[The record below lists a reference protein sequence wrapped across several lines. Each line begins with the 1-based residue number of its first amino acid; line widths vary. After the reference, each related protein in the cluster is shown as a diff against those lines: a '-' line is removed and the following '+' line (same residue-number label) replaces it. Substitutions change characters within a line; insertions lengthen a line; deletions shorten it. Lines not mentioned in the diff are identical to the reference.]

1 MLRLLISLL
10 IQLFFRRPSG
20 IAPGQKAHDI
30 DAALERL
37 EEAYCA
43 AHGKRYRRPP
53 ARPPQPSFDLAPDL
67 DFSL

>member
-10 IQLFFRRPSG
+10 IRLFFQRPAG
-20 IAPGQKAHDI
+20 IRPGQEAGNINDV
-30 DAALERL
+30 LERL
-37 EEAYCA
+37 EEAYCI

-53 ARPPQPSFDLAPDL
+53 PRAPRPAFAPIDDF